1 MVRVSVR
8 GVLGLVVMVL
18 LMLGIGI
25 AASQTAN
32 EAKVKQIFQA
42 HCATC
47 HNGQVAPSFDQLV
60 KTIKGWAKKYKT
72 LDEAVAHEYKQAS
85 SYDQLMQQMRSYAGG
100 LSSQDYKLIYDFFK
114 QVFEEAKAGAT
125 TTTTTTKTTTSTK
138 TTTTTTSITTTPTK
152 TVTTTT
158 TSTTTTTTST
168 TTTVP
173 KKAYTTPPPTIT
185 DTAWKTV
192 KPYSSHLHKM
202 IKTGLYAGIAVLIIG
217 IIIAAIAL
225 ARRH

>member
-1 MVRVSVR
+1 MARVSIR
-8 GVLGLVVMVL
+8 GILGITVVAL

-60 KTIKGWAKKYKT
+60 KIIKGWAKKYKT

-114 QVFEEAKAGAT
+114 QVFEEAKAGT
-125 TTTTTTKTTTSTK
+125 TATTTTKTTTITKTATSTMTTATTTTTK
-138 TTTTTTSITTTPTK
+138 TTTTTTTSITTT
-152 TVTTTT
+152 
-158 TSTTTTTTST
+158 STTTTM
-168 TTTVP
+168 P

-192 KPYSSHLHKM
+192 KPYSSHLHKV
-202 IKTGLYAGIAVLIIG
+202 IKTGLYAGIAALIIG